1 MKGPQYS
8 AEVRARKLA
17 EILVAP
23 PIFVGSQEKGSLVE
37 VLSKSFAER
46 VLWLETQS
54 REQLEDLIGEY
65 ERYTAL
71 NAREIPGEMVWE

>member
-8 AEVRARKLA
+8 AEVRAHKLA

-23 PIFVGSQEKGSLVE
+23 PIFEEFQEKCSLVE

-71 NAREIPGEMVWE
+71 NVRKGPGKTIRK